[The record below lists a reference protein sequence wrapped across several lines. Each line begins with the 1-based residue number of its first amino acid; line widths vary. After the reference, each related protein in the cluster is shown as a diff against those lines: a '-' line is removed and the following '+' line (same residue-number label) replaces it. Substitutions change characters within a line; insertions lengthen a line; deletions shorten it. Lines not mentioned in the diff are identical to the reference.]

1 MRSEIQTT
9 RLAKNWEAH
18 HRLRRMNIMRNFD
31 LAPLYRHSVGF
42 DRMAKTL
49 DSMLQYEQ
57 SGSGYPPF
65 NIEKTGDN
73 NYRITLAVAGFTSE
87 EIDIE
92 SKESS
97 LVITGAKVESDNEPE
112 YLHRGIAQRAF
123 ERKFQLADYV
133 SVKNA
138 SLENGLLHIDLEREV
153 PEALKPR
160 KIEIGKSKAKKIA
173 KN

>member
-1 MRSEIQTT
+1 MRTYD
-9 RLAKNWEAH
+9 
-18 HRLRRMNIMRNFD
+18 F
-31 LAPLYRHSVGF
+31 APLYRHSVGF

-49 DSMLQYEQ
+49 DNMLQYEQ

-73 NYRITLAVAGFTSE
+73 AYRITLAVAGFTADDIE
-87 EIDIE
+87 IE
-92 SKESS
+92 SKESA
-97 LVITGAKVESDNEPE
+97 LVIKGAKAESDEQPE

-133 SVKNA
+133 RVKDA
-138 SLENGLLHIDLEREV
+138 ALENGLLHIDLEREV

-160 KIEIGKSKAKKIA
+160 KIEIGASKTKQKKIA

>member
-1 MRSEIQTT
+1 MRT
-9 RLAKNWEAH
+9 
-18 HRLRRMNIMRNFD
+18 FD

-49 DSMLQYEQ
+49 DTMLQFEQ
-57 SGSGYPPF
+57 TGSGYPPF
-65 NIEKTGDN
+65 NIEKTDEN
-73 NYRITLAVAGFTSE
+73 NYRITLAVAGFTAD

-92 SKESS
+92 SKESA
-97 LVITGAKVESDNEPE
+97 LVIKGVKAESEEEAE

-123 ERKFQLADYV
+123 ERRFQLADYV
-133 SVKNA
+133 RVKDA
-138 SLENGLLHIDLEREV
+138 SLENGLLHVDLEREV

-160 KIEIGKSKAKKIA
+160 KIEIGGAKAKTKKIA